1 MRLFSLLLLSAALL
15 VSVNI
20 PAASEAKQ
28 EEKKK
33 APPLYYKLSP
43 SLIAN
48 VHGKASY
55 VRCNVQLMTRDEE
68 HLEKITHHT
77 PALRHELL
85 LLLGDQ
91 DGQKLKAPKGK
102 EKLRKAALK
111 GVRKTMESITGDP
124 MVEDLYFTSYFVQ

>member
-20 PAASEAKQ
+20 PAASETKG
-28 EEKKK
+28 EEK
-33 APPLYYKLSP
+33 ASPLYYKLSP

-111 GVRKTMESITGDP
+111 GVRKTMKSITGDP

>member
-15 VSVNI
+15 VSVSV
-20 PAASEAKQ
+20 PAASEAK
-28 EEKKK
+28 EEKRK

-55 VRCNVQLMTRDEE
+55 VRCSVQLMTRDED
-68 HLEKITHHT
+68 HLERITHHT

-111 GVRKTMESITGDP
+111 GVRKTMKSITGDP

>member
-1 MRLFSLLLLSAALL
+1 MRLVSLLFLSVALMASG
-15 VSVNI
+15 SV
-20 PAASEAKQ
+20 PSAEGK
-28 EEKKK
+28 EEKK
-33 APPLYYKLSP
+33 ASPLYYKLSP

-48 VHGKASY
+48 VHGKSSY
-55 VRCNVQLMTRDEE
+55 VRCNIQLMTRNEE

-77 PALRHELL
+77 PALRNELL

-91 DGQKLKAPKGK
+91 DGQKLKGSKGK

-111 GVRKTMESITGDP
+111 GVRKTMASITGDP

>member
-20 PAASEAKQ
+20 AAASETKG
-28 EEKKK
+28 EEK

-91 DGQKLKAPKGK
+91 DGQKLKATKGK
-102 EKLRKAALK
+102 EKLRKAALR
-111 GVRKTMESITGDP
+111 GVRKTMKSITGDP